1 MWRFQWFFNA
11 FIHCHCTLLMFI
23 EPFFS
28 YYCQFTVH
36 FDRILCVSVR
46 RASTSLR
53 IQPRI
58 QHTHTHGLDSK
69 AKQQNHHSIYIHI
82 YIWSEWRIIHQR
94 RFNYK
99 SEEIHPLNGAL
110 NHFVRTNQHFILALS
125 LQRQQSA
132 ITNRNA
138 FATVGM
144 LLPLLLVLELWWWWC
159 CCTMNISRQRIDRY
173 IKI

>member
-1 MWRFQWFFNA
+1 MIFQCLHSLALHPVNVYWTIFF
-11 FIHCHCTLLMFI
+11 LLLPIYSSFR
-23 EPFFS
+23 S
-28 YYCQFTVH
+28 H
-36 FDRILCVSVR
+36 LCVSVR
-46 RASTSLR
+46 RASTFLR

-58 QHTHTHGLDSK
+58 QHTHTAWIQKQNSK
-69 AKQQNHHSIYIHI
+69 IIIQCIYIYI
-82 YIWSEWRIIHQR
+82 YISEWRIIHQR

-144 LLPLLLVLELWWWWC
+144 LLPLLLMLKLVVMMLLHDEYL
-159 CCTMNISRQRIDRY
+159 TPTYRQVY
-173 IKI
+173 

>member
-1 MWRFQWFFNA
+1 MWRFQWFFNV

-23 EPFFS
+23 EPFFLIIANL
-28 YYCQFTVH
+28 QFISIV
-36 FDRILCVSVR
+36 FCVWVYGEPQRPFVYS
-46 RASTSLR
+46 
-53 IQPRI
+53 
-58 QHTHTHGLDSK
+58 THTYTVWIQKQNSK
-69 AKQQNHHSIYIHI
+69 IIIQYIYI
-82 YIWSEWRIIHQR
+82 YIWSEWCIIHQR

-132 ITNRNA
+132 ITNRDA

-144 LLPLLLVLELWWWWC
+144 LLPLLLVVVMMLLHDEYL
-159 CCTMNISRQRIDRY
+159 TPTYRQVY
-173 IKI
+173 